1 MPAVTIYFLIHVK
14 TAMER
19 FGQLG
24 QIYASD
30 ERKNVVMAR
39 TFSAWLHWLQNASD
53 LLSKLDILSSFFDDI
68 RPQTLGHCIVTTN
81 MFHDLNFKV

>member
-24 QIYASD
+24 HIYESD
-30 ERKNVVMAR
+30 EMLLWHEL
-39 TFSAWLHWLQNASD
+39 FSAWLHWFL
-53 LLSKLDILSSFFDDI
+53 
-68 RPQTLGHCIVTTN
+68 
-81 MFHDLNFKV
+81 KVAECL

>member
-24 QIYASD
+24 HIYASD

-39 TFSAWLHWLQNASD
+39 TFSAWLHWFL
-53 LLSKLDILSSFFDDI
+53 
-68 RPQTLGHCIVTTN
+68 
-81 MFHDLNFKV
+81 KVAECLRFTVKT